1 MIKKKILLVIIIFFF
16 SNKISLADIK
26 ILVTVNNEII
36 TNHDIRKESNYLEIL
51 NPNFNQ
57 LDIKQRF
64 NIAKNYLIDQMIK
77 EKEIKKYIKIENDNQ
92 QLIDDYLKNLYLKL
106 GFNNQQEFEN
116 LLKQNKNYNLFDI
129 KEKIKIEL
137 LWNELIYSRYNNQIK
152 IDKKEILSK
161 IDDMQGSPKKEYF
174 LSEIIFSKKK
184 DVTVQDLF
192 AEIKLSIQE
201 IGFNNTANIF
211 SNADSSKFGGKV
223 GWIAEISLAKKI
235 REKLNLI
242 KKGEF
247 TDLIILGNNFLIL
260 KIEDI
265 KFENPVIDK
274 EKEIEK
280 LIQLRTNEQL
290 NKFSKI
296 YFDKTKL
303 NYSINER

>member
-1 MIKKKILLVIIIFFF
+1 MIKKNSLLIIIIFFF
-16 SNKISLADIK
+16 SSKILLADIK

-57 LDIKQRF
+57 LDIEQRF
-64 NIAKNYLIDQMIK
+64 DIAKNYLIDQIVK
-77 EKEIKKYIKIENDNQ
+77 EKEIMKYLNIENENQ
-92 QLIDDYLKNLYLKL
+92 QLIDDYLKNLYLRL
-106 GFNNQQEFEN
+106 GFNSQQEFEK
-116 LLKQNKNYNLFDI
+116 LLKQKKNYNLFEI

-137 LWNELIYSRYNNQIK
+137 LWNELIYLRYNNQVK
-152 IDKKEILSK
+152 VDKKEILSK
-161 IDDMQGSPKKEYF
+161 IDNMQGSPIKEYF

-184 DVTVQDLF
+184 DKTIQELF
-192 AEIKLSIQE
+192 AEIRLSIQE

-223 GWIAEISLAKKI
+223 GWIDEISLSKNIK
-235 REKLNLI
+235 EKLNLI

-247 TDLIILGNNFLIL
+247 TDLIKLGNNFLIL

-265 KFENPVIDK
+265 KTQKPVIDK

-280 LIQLRTNEQL
+280 LIQLKTNEQL

-296 YFDKTKL
+296 FFDKTKL

>member
-77 EKEIKKYIKIENDNQ
+77 EKEIKKYIKIENNNE

-116 LLKQNKNYNLFDI
+116 LLKQNKNYNLFEI

-137 LWNELIYSRYNNQIK
+137 LWNELIYSRYNNQVK

-161 IDDMQGSPKKEYF
+161 INDMQGSPKKEYF

-184 DVTVQDLF
+184 DITVQELF